1 MRQNYGRGIVIVG
14 TQYGDEGKG
23 KIVDYYASK
32 PYIDAVTRFNG
43 GANAG
48 HTIITKEE
56 KYALNMLPSGI
67 VYGKPSYIG
76 NGCVIDL
83 ERVKEELTQFPD
95 KHHLLHISERAQ
107 LVLPHHKI
115 LDQYQEM
122 MKQKR
127 TLEVGTTRR
136 GIGPAYHDKSSR
148 FGIRFGDLWDEE
160 LLKQQVDLLS
170 EYYQGFPL
178 EVPKAVQPNHLM
190 GIFSKWKDSFERM
203 LCDTGVILSK
213 KLAQGKNVLFE
224 GAQSTLLDLDHGV
237 YPFST
242 SSNCVVA
249 SASTGTGIAPQ
260 NLTERIGVVKA
271 YTSRVGGGP
280 IISEISDIP
289 EGKTLQKEGRE
300 FGTSTGR
307 PRRMAWLDLIAV
319 KYARR
324 LNGLT
329 GLALTKVDILGHLK
343 EFEVVVEYQGYET
356 DSDFPSYPM
365 RISDIKRIKPVTEL
379 LPSWGTLSQENWQ
392 ELRLKGWDA
401 FPSELKSL
409 VKMIEDRIGIPIL
422 LVGIGPSRS
431 EVVERNDLES
441 FISVPSPYGD

>member
-1 MRQNYGRGIVIVG
+1 MSQKYGKGIVIVG
-14 TQYGDEGKG
+14 VQYGDEGKG
-23 KIVDYYASK
+23 KIVDHYASK
-32 PYIDAVTRFNG
+32 SYIDVVTRFNG

-48 HTIITKEE
+48 HTIVTNKE
-56 KYALNMLPSGI
+56 KYALNLLPSGM

-76 NGCVIDL
+76 NGCVVDL
-83 ERVKEELTQFPD
+83 ERVKEELTQFPT

-115 LDQYQEM
+115 LDQYQEK

-127 TLEVGTTRR
+127 TLEVGTTKR

-178 EVPKAVQPNHLM
+178 EVVNAVQPSHLM
-190 GIFSKWKDSFERM
+190 GLFSKWKASFKRM

-213 KLAQGKNVLFE
+213 KLSQGKNVLFE

-237 YPFST
+237 YPFNT

-249 SASTGTGIAPQ
+249 SASTGTGIAPH

-289 EGKTLQKEGRE
+289 EGETLQKEGGE

-307 PRRMAWLDLIAV
+307 PRRISWLDLVAV
-319 KYARR
+319 KYATR

-329 GLALTKVDILGHLK
+329 GIALTKIDILGHLK
-343 EFEVVVEYQGYET
+343 EFEVVVEYEGYEI
-356 DSDFPSYPM
+356 DPDFPSYPM
-365 RISDIKRIKPVTEL
+365 RISDIKRIIPVTEI
-379 LPSWGTLSQENWQ
+379 LPSWGILSSESWR
-392 ELRLKGWDA
+392 ELKLKGWDS
-401 FPSELKSL
+401 FPSELKSFI
-409 VKMIEDRIGIPIL
+409 KMIEDYIGIPIL
-422 LVGIGPSRS
+422 LVGTGPSRS
-431 EVVERNDLES
+431 ELIERNDLES
-441 FISVPSPYGD
+441 SISVPSP